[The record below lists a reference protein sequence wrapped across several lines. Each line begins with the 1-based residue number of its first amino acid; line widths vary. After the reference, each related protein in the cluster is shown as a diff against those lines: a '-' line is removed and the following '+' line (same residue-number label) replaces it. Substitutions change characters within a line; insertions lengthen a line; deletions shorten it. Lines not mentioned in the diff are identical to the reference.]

1 MRRYWVGWEYKNPT
15 YELVPT
21 LMAEI
26 NEMLEKNKIEIIWN
40 WSDKSS
46 WDYKINL
53 KLKGNNKK

>member
-1 MRRYWVGWEYKNPT
+1 MSKADLKRK
-15 YELVPT
+15 
-21 LMAEI
+21 
-26 NEMLEKNKIEIIWN
+26 KHKIKIDYT

>member
-26 NEMLEKNKIEIIWN
+26 NEMLEKKEKTI
-40 WSDKSS
+40 
-46 WDYKINL
+46 
-53 KLKGNNKK
+53 

>member
-26 NEMLEKNKIEIIWN
+26 NEMLKKHKIKIDYT